1 VTLAIVKNGKWRRVF
16 NAIFHTFFIIFII
29 TGGLVIFHNVYF
41 TPVKIVG
48 RSMEPT
54 LQDAEFGVMDTNQ
67 WRLEDVE
74 RFDIVLSQP

>member
-1 VTLAIVKNGKWRRVF
+1 MKLATKKNGAWRHLL
-16 NAIFHTFFIIFII
+16 NLIFHTFFVFFII

-54 LQDAEFGVMDTNQ
+54 LEDAEFGVMEYEPVAH
-67 WRLEDVE
+67 R
-74 RFDIVLSQP
+74 